1 MIKGPQKIW
10 IVLVDSISVIFAEF
24 SLSSILITW
33 DKYFYIKPTVHQN
46 SKKKTWS
53 LCPSLGKIFIFN
65 GTLELNAL
73 VDFLMKPH
81 NLGEER
87 NPIICMYVCVCVL

>member
-10 IVLVDSISVIFAEF
+10 IVLVDSISIIFAEF

-46 SKKKTWS
+46 SKKK
-53 LCPSLGKIFIFN
+53 
-65 GTLELNAL
+65 
-73 VDFLMKPH
+73 KPGLFVH
-81 NLGEER
+81 L
-87 NPIICMYVCVCVL
+87 

>member
-46 SKKKTWS
+46 SKKKPG
-53 LCPSLGKIFIFN
+53 LFVHL
-65 GTLELNAL
+65 
-73 VDFLMKPH
+73 
-81 NLGEER
+81 
-87 NPIICMYVCVCVL
+87 

>member
-46 SKKKTWS
+46 SKKKNLVS
-53 LCPSLGKIFIFN
+53 LSISRQNIY
-65 GTLELNAL
+65 
-73 VDFLMKPH
+73 
-81 NLGEER
+81 
-87 NPIICMYVCVCVL
+87 I